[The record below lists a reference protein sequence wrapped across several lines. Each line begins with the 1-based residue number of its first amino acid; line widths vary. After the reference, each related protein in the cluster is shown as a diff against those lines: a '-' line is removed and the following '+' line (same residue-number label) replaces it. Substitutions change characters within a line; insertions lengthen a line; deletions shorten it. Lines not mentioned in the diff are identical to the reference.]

1 MRVLVGLLCFGAAGA
16 ATAAKQALDD
26 TTIRVAVKAW
36 FDDRA
41 AAEAKYGHI
50 KDWDTSGVTDLKELF
65 CARERSIM
73 LVLQH
78 GRGVL
83 QRGHQRVG
91 HRRRHDDVHTSRPIS
106 RPTSRRC
113 AGATAAPTTPTG
125 STTRAT
131 RASRGATTS
140 PPTPPR
146 SRSGARGASAR
157 TASRRLKHASR
168 RAASARRRA
177 THKYSLPGAST
188 PLPRSLPIV

>member
-36 FDDRA
+36 LNDRA

-50 KDWDTSGVTDLKELF
+50 KDWDTSGVQQS
-65 CARERSIM
+65 RE
-73 LVLQH
+73 
-78 GRGVL
+78 G
-83 QRGHQRVG
+83 
-91 HRRRHDDVHTSRPIS
+91 D
-106 RPTSRRC
+106 
-113 AGATAAPTTPTG
+113 
-125 STTRAT
+125 
-131 RASRGATTS
+131 
-140 PPTPPR
+140 
-146 SRSGARGASAR
+146 ARGASAR